1 MYLKFGGNAKNFSAL
16 SGLGGNRELN
26 LREWKN
32 EIVMLSSEKNRL
44 YDKVY
49 AMKADVQET
58 EIIERCVEQAI
69 YTESAKM
76 KIKQRNIKL

>member
-1 MYLKFGGNAKNFSAL
+1 
-16 SGLGGNRELN
+16 
-26 LREWKN
+26 
-32 EIVMLSSEKNRL
+32 MLSSEKNRL